1 MNFEAFHIMQKDRH
15 LIQELKDELDWASGE
30 TAYVERLLQDIEEG
44 FMTRMS
50 EIGEDPS
57 SASHIDLEKLSR
69 EKREK
74 QAAHRL
80 NELYALQHR
89 AARRYALLSRA
100 YEIGATYNTAQEIA
114 AALSQVLHRSA
125 DSEQRDA
132 PLGGAIRDLADA
144 LFQYFHRHFD
154 DAAEEKL
161 RKAWLEAEATFK
173 DLGRTV

>member
-1 MNFEAFHIMQKDRH
+1 MQKDRH

-30 TAYVERLLQDIEEG
+30 TEYVERQLQEIEEG
-44 FMTRMS
+44 FMARMS
-50 EIGEDPS
+50 ELGEDPS
-57 SASHIDLEKLSR
+57 SASHIDLEKLNR
-69 EKREK
+69 EKRDK

-100 YEIGATYNTAQEIA
+100 YEIGATYETAEEIA
-114 AALSQVLHRSA
+114 SALSQVLHRSA
-125 DSEQRDA
+125 DTEKLDA
-132 PLGGAIRDLADA
+132 PLRHSVQDLADA

-154 DAAEEKL
+154 DDAEEKL